1 MATLTLIYESLFSNE
16 YKTTL
21 KESVVIASLLAV
33 YNFSSYYSNF
43 LVDETVTTITLLGG
57 FYLGSAWIQTFF
69 SKDETHLK
77 FYILF
82 EVLARSFSKYL
93 SHNKQLETQKLLTN
107 AETNNLLFVFVKIF
121 YIPVMLNFTFSNYGA
136 VSDLFFRLQFYKISD
151 FTIIHWYKLLL
162 PIFFLVDTSYFLF
175 GYLIESKKLGS
186 TVRSVDKSTLSW
198 LVTLACYPPFN
209 SVSTIIFPWYANDS
223 NLIFPSILN
232 YTLLSLIIL
241 LFGIYLSA
249 TISLGSKCSNLTNRG
264 TVNRGMYKY
273 IRHPAYSAK
282 VLAWWLMTIP
292 IMNVFV
298 FLSMLMWSVIYLV
311 RALKEEDHL
320 LQDREYQEYF
330 RNTPYRFIPKIF

>member
-1 MATLTLIYESLFSNE
+1 MATLTFIYESLFSNE

-21 KESVVIASLLAV
+21 KESVVVAFLLAF

-43 LVDETVTTITLLGG
+43 LVDDTVTTITMLGG
-57 FYLGSAWIQTFF
+57 LYIGYAWIKTFF
-69 SKDETHLK
+69 TKEEIHLK
-77 FYILF
+77 FYIIY
-82 EVLARSFSKYL
+82 EVISRSFSKYL
-93 SHNKQLETQKLLTN
+93 SSNKQLETQKLLTN
-107 AETNNLLFVFVKIF
+107 VETNNLLFVFVKMF

-162 PIFFLVDTSYFLF
+162 PIFFLVDTSYYLF

-209 SVSTIIFPWYANDS
+209 GISTTIFTWYADDS
-223 NLIFPSILN
+223 NLMFPSMLN
-232 YTLLSLIIL
+232 YILLAFVIV

-292 IMNVFV
+292 IMNGFV

-320 LQDREYQEYF
+320 LQDKEYHEYF
-330 RNTPYRFIPKIF
+330 MNTPNRFIPKVF